1 MQTSP
6 DCWWW
11 RWGLL
16 VPCPFRGIWESES
29 VDGVSETEQKE
40 DSLPLLSLKRS
51 DPLPFLGEPA
61 MASALAYWICKGFSY
76 GPCSIMAHEKTS
88 HDIQGK
94 SLQQNFSCSAREV
107 WYVLIKWKRHSDG
120 AGEIPVMM
128 LGGRKKSAFF
138 SFYTLFFFSHQTS
151 GNILYVLPFILCSY
165 MGTMGNASFSS
176 TSPVKNHHL
185 MCR

>member
-16 VPCPFRGIWESES
+16 VPCPFRAIWESES

-61 MASALAYWICKGFSY
+61 MASALAYWICKSFSY

-107 WYVLIKWKRHSDG
+107 WYVLIKWKRHSNG
-120 AGEIPVMM
+120 AVEIPVMM

-138 SFYTLFFFSHQTS
+138 F
-151 GNILYVLPFILCSY
+151 PFIHY
-165 MGTMGNASFSS
+165 FSFHIRQVEISFMFYPLS
-176 TSPVKNHHL
+176 FVPIWEQWATQVFPPLPPSKIII
-185 MCR
+185 